1 LGAGWHEEEHRGY
14 GLDFPSPGVRVEM
27 LDEALTV
34 IRRLWTE
41 DAVTFEG
48 RHYRLTD
55 ALANPKPLQKP
66 HPPIVIGGEK
76 PKMLR
81 VIARHADEW
90 NVPSHGDVAAWAK
103 TSALLDEA
111 CAQVGRDPA
120 DIRRS
125 VQLFVLPAKD
135 GHLEEQLARLPELG
149 DLGCDHAVLSFY
161 QPPSVQQLQRC
172 AELI

>member
-1 LGAGWHEEEHRGY
+1 MNSSTVLY
-14 GLDFPSPGVRVEM
+14 G
-27 LDEALTV
+27 DEALTI

-41 DAVTFEG
+41 DSVTFEG
-48 RHYRLTD
+48 RHYQLTD
-55 ALANPKPLQKP
+55 ALASPKPLQQP
-66 HPPIVIGGEK
+66 HPPIVVGGEK

-90 NVPSHGDVAAWAK
+90 NVPSHGDVATWAE

-111 CAQVGRDPA
+111 CAEVGRDPA
-120 DIRRS
+120 AIRRS
-125 VQLFVLPAKD
+125 IQLFVLPAKR

-149 DLGCDHAVLSFY
+149 GRGCDHAVLSFY
-161 QPPSVQQLQRC
+161 QPPSSGQLARC